1 MAKEDFVN
9 VRITQFGE
17 RYIKECGGGP
27 LRVHEGGRLG
37 SEFAFMPG
45 ESQRVTRAVDWD
57 RVLRNQHI
65 NGQALFEIVEEE
77 SAAPDAN
84 QTSEVNA

>member
-37 SEFAFMPG
+37 SEFSFVPG

-57 RVLRNQHI
+57 KVLKNQHI
-65 NGQALFEIVEEE
+65 NGQALFEIIEEE
-77 SAAPDAN
+77 SDAPDAN
-84 QTSEVNA
+84 QTSEVTA